1 MIQDP
6 QIFLS
11 LNGNYGNAS
20 QEQKAVPKILDITN
34 QPSSVSHKNGI
45 GIRESE
51 LGLSLRLHNTDAHED
66 HERVEIK
73 DKEEANKKLE
83 LASLAPSVQN
93 KQQRPGDLGGF
104 TGHFASPANRK
115 ARVSVRARCE
125 AATVSFICH
134 LIFIIFFINSLNKC
148 YKFKFYPI

>member
-1 MIQDP
+1 M
-6 QIFLS
+6 
-11 LNGNYGNAS
+11 
-20 QEQKAVPKILDITN
+20 
-34 QPSSVSHKNGI
+34 VSHKNGI

-66 HERVEIK
+66 HKRVEIE
-73 DKEEANKKLE
+73 DKEEENKKLE
-83 LASLAPSVQN
+83 LASFAPSVQN

-104 TGHFASPANRK
+104 TGHVVSPANRK

-134 LIFIIFFINSLNKC
+134 SILTIFFINSLNKC
-148 YKFKFYPI
+148 YKFKIYCI

>member
-1 MIQDP
+1 M
-6 QIFLS
+6 
-11 LNGNYGNAS
+11 
-20 QEQKAVPKILDITN
+20 
-34 QPSSVSHKNGI
+34 
-45 GIRESE
+45 
-51 LGLSLRLHNTDAHED
+51 RLHNTDAHED

-148 YKFKFYPI
+148 YKYKFYRI